1 MKDYFASKSVEF
13 LQRESSGVDRK
24 LVIMTALSGISNAL
38 LLAVVNKAISP
49 DFLQKPDPKYF
60 LYFALCIGMFI
71 YSLRYLLY
79 HSSEIIE
86 EAVDKVRTRLVDKV
100 LKCDLRTLETIGDSD
115 IYTRISRET
124 SSISQNMRSI
134 FMAAQSSVMVMFTV
148 LYIAFISIPAFLIS
162 MSMILFA
169 TYIYL
174 RNRKTLEQNLYES
187 SQEEDALFDTITDV
201 LSGFKELK
209 MNRAKSVDVRSH
221 FRKRSGGVR
230 RTRANVMLEFA
241 NNYVFAETFFYV
253 LIGTIVF
260 IMPAVSNEFGD
271 TVVKVVTA
279 ILFLI
284 GPLTNT
290 VMQIPILSEVQLSV
304 NNIYGLEDKI
314 DTLVKGE
321 DIDSDDKIENAEN
334 FDKIKLKELIFSYK
348 DPDGAPSFTAG
359 PFDFE
364 INRGEVLFIVGGN
377 GSGKTTLMKL
387 MTALYF
393 PDEGEILLDDTK
405 VTRQNSQ
412 SYRELFSVIF
422 AEFHLFSKLYGM
434 QQVNPEKVKELL
446 ELMEID
452 HKTDFKDSGF
462 TNLNLSTGQRKRL
475 ALIVTYLEDKEIYV
489 FDEWAADQDPH
500 FRRYF
505 YYTLVPELKK
515 RGKTVIA
522 VSHDDRYFSEADRV
536 LSMDFGQVT
545 EISNGRSEG

>member
-1 MKDYFASKSVEF
+1 MKQFFSNRSIEF
-13 LQRESSGVDRK
+13 LQKESRGIDRK
-24 LVIMTALSGISNAL
+24 LFIITVLSGISNAL

-49 DFLQKPDPKYF
+49 EFLKNADPKYF
-60 LYFALCIGMFI
+60 FYFVLCIGLFI

-86 EAVDKVRTRLVDKV
+86 EAVDRVRTRLIDKI
-100 LKCDLRTLETIGDSD
+100 LMCDLRTLETIGNSD
-115 IYTRISRET
+115 VYTRISKET

-134 FMAAQSSVMVMFTV
+134 FMAAQSSFMVIFTV
-148 LYIAFISIPAFLIS
+148 IYISFISMQAFFIS
-162 MSMILFA
+162 VSMILFA

-174 RNRKTLEQNLYES
+174 RNRKVLEQNLYES
-187 SQEEDALFDTITDV
+187 SKEESELFDTITDV
-201 LSGFKELK
+201 LDGFKEIK
-209 MNRAKSVDVRSH
+209 MSRAKSTDVKGH
-221 FRKRSGGVR
+221 FHKKSGGVR
-230 RTRANVMLEFA
+230 RTRTNVMLQFA

-260 IMPAVSNEFGD
+260 ILPAVSADFGN
-271 TVVKVVTA
+271 TIVQVVTA

-290 VMQIPILSEVQLSV
+290 VMQIPILSEVHLSV
-304 NNIYGLEDKI
+304 GNIYELESKI
-314 DTLVKGE
+314 DDLAKGA
-321 DIDSDDKIENAEN
+321 DISADDHIAETSD
-334 FDKIKLKELIFSYK
+334 FHSIKLKDVSFSYK
-348 DPDGAPSFTAG
+348 APDGSTSFIAG
-359 PFDFE
+359 PFNFN

-393 PDEGEILLDDTK
+393 PDEGEIKLDDTIITK
-405 VTRQNSQ
+405 ENSQ

-422 AEFHLFSKLYGM
+422 SEFHLFSRLYGM
-434 QQVNPEKVKELL
+434 QQADPDRVKKLL
-446 ELMEID
+446 KLMEID
-452 HKTDFKDSGF
+452 HKTDFRDGGF

-475 ALIVTYLEDKEIYV
+475 ALIVTYLEDREIYV

-500 FRRYF
+500 FRKYF

-522 VSHDDRYFSEADRV
+522 VSHDDRYFMEADRV
-536 LSMDFGQVT
+536 ISMEFGKVT
-545 EISNGRSEG
+545 EISLNWGEE